1 MATARIFA
9 TSVILT
15 VVGLIGAGW
24 YGGLAGAV
32 SAALLIVLE
41 VSLSFDN
48 AVVNAGILARLTD
61 RWVTLFLTVGVLIA
75 VFGMRI
81 LFPILLVSVTAGI
94 GPIEAVQLAM
104 RGGSPETPGTYA
116 NVVEAA
122 EPLIGSFGGMFLL
135 MVFLD
140 FMCTDRKLF
149 WLRPIEK
156 VLVLIGRIPSA
167 PAMLAATVLLVASQL
182 VAEEDRTDVLTAG
195 TLGIVVHLAVNGLGP
210 VLEAA
215 QRRGTATAVAGAK
228 VAGTAAF
235 ALFVYLQL
243 LDASFSLDGVI
254 GAFAIT
260 VDPVLI
266 AIGLGV
272 GAFYVRSLTVLLVRK
287 GTLAEFAYLDHGAH
301 WAIGALA
308 AILLISIERT
318 VPEVISGLI
327 GVGFVGVAL
336 LSSISRNRR
345 RAAAGLPAD
354 GDAGPEPGRD
364 GDDQREPVT
373 VGVASPAGQPAGPQP
388 RR

>member
-1 MATARIFA
+1 VATARIFA
-9 TSVILT
+9 TSVLLT
-15 VVGLIGAGW
+15 VAGLIGAAV
-24 YGGLAGAV
+24 YGGGAGAV

-48 AVVNAGILARLTD
+48 AVVNAGVLGRLTD
-61 RWVTLFLTVGVLIA
+61 RWVTLFLTVGVVIA

-94 GPIEAVQLAM
+94 GPVQAVQLAL
-104 RGGSPETPGTYA
+104 RGGTPETPGTYA
-116 NVVEAA
+116 NVVQAA
-122 EPLIGSFGGMFLL
+122 EPLIGAFGGMFLL

-140 FMCTDRKLF
+140 FVCTDRELLWF
-149 WLRPIEK
+149 RPAEK
-156 VLVLIGRIPSA
+156 VLALIGRIPSA
-167 PAMLAATVLLVASQL
+167 PAMLAGAVLLGVSAL
-182 VAEEDRTDVLTAG
+182 VAEADRTDVLTAG

-215 QRRGTATAVAGAK
+215 QRHGGAAAVAGAK
-228 VAGTAAF
+228 VSGTAAL

-272 GAFYVRSLTVLLVRK
+272 GAFYVRSLTVLLVRR

-308 AILLISIERT
+308 AILLISIEHK

-327 GVGFVGVAL
+327 GVFFVGVAL
-336 LSSISRNRR
+336 ASSIRRNRR
-345 RAAAGLPAD
+345 QAATGERRGTEAPDDATVAD
-354 GDAGPEPGRD
+354 PVGRM
-364 GDDQREPVT
+364 G
-373 VGVASPAGQPAGPQP
+373 
-388 RR
+388 

>member
-1 MATARIFA
+1 MGAVRIFA
-9 TSVILT
+9 TSVVLT
-15 VVGLIGAGW
+15 VVGLVGAGL
-24 YGGLAGAV
+24 YGGVAGVV

-48 AVVNAGILARLTD
+48 AVVNAGILARMTD
-61 RWVTLFLTVGVLIA
+61 RWVTLFLTLGVVVA

-81 LFPILLVSVTAGI
+81 VFPVLMVSLTAGI
-94 GPIEAVQLAM
+94 GPVETVRLAL
-104 RGGSPETPGTYA
+104 RGGAPEIPGTYA
-116 NVVEAA
+116 NLVTGA
-122 EPLIGSFGGMFLL
+122 EPLIGAFGGMFLL

-140 FMCTDRKLF
+140 FMCTDRDLL
-149 WLRPIEK
+149 WLRPVEK
-156 VLVLIGRIPSA
+156 VLVTIGRIPSA
-167 PAMLAATVLLVASQL
+167 PAMLAGAVLLLASAL
-182 VAEEDRTDVLTAG
+182 VGEPDRVDVLTAG

-215 QRRGTATAVAGAK
+215 QHHGAAGAADGAK
-228 VAGTAAF
+228 AAGTAAL

-272 GAFYVRSLTVLLVRK
+272 GAFYVRSLTVLLVRN

-308 AILLISIERT
+308 AVLLVSIQVQ
-318 VPEVISGLI
+318 VPEVVSGLI
-327 GVGFVGVAL
+327 GVGFVGAAL
-336 LSSISRNRR
+336 ASSIGRNRR
-345 RAAAGLPAD
+345 RGTGLGAASAATASPVDLPAH
-354 GDAGPEPGRD
+354 
-364 GDDQREPVT
+364 
-373 VGVASPAGQPAGPQP
+373 
-388 RR
+388 

>member
-1 MATARIFA
+1 MQTARIFA
-9 TSVILT
+9 TSVVLT
-15 VVGLIGAGW
+15 VVGLAGAGL

-61 RWVTLFLTVGVLIA
+61 RWVTLFLTVGVVIA

-122 EPLIGSFGGMFLL
+122 EPLIGAFGGMFLL

-140 FMCTDRKLF
+140 FMCTDRELL

-156 VLVLIGRIPSA
+156 ALVLIGRIPSA
-167 PAMLAATVLLVASQL
+167 PAMLAGIVLLVAAAL

-215 QRRGTATAVAGAK
+215 QRHGTAAAVAGAK
-228 VAGTAAF
+228 VSGTAAL

-287 GTLAEFAYLDHGAH
+287 GTLAEFGYLDHGAH

-318 VPEVISGLI
+318 VPEVVSGLI
-327 GVGFVGVAL
+327 GVGFVGAAL
-336 LSSISRNRR
+336 LSSIARNRR

-354 GDAGPEPGRD
+354 GAEAAQPG
-364 GDDQREPVT
+364 
-373 VGVASPAGQPAGPQP
+373 SPADRDEAVAVSAAHPAAD
-388 RR
+388 RDD